1 MSKNAKII
9 SSLVVAVVVIL
20 IIIFL
25 MSDNNGDSLASDNAN
40 SSVSNSNTNLSIN
53 NSNINMS
60 TNGIYAFPGKL
71 PDDRIVNKK
80 VKLET
85 SKGIIEFELYPADAP
100 KTVSNYIYLAEEG
113 YYDGLVFHRV
123 VPGFVIQGGDPNG
136 TGAGGPGYKF
146 ADEPVTKEYTQG
158 IVAMANSG
166 PDTNGSQFF
175 IMLEDNSTLPKD
187 YTIFGKVTSGL
198 EVVKQI
204 EVGDVMNKVSIE
216 NK

>member
-9 SSLVVAVVVIL
+9 LSLVVAVVVIL
-20 IIIFL
+20 IIMSFL
-25 MSDNNGDSLASDNAN
+25 TSNDNDFVAN
-40 SSVSNSNTNLSIN
+40 ENINFLTNNSNTN
-53 NSNINMS
+53 MS
-60 TNGIYAFPGKL
+60 ESKTYKFPGTL

-85 SKGIIEFELYPADAP
+85 NKGVIECELFPADAP
-100 KTVSNYIYLAEEG
+100 KTVRNYVYLAAAG
-113 YYDGLVFHRV
+113 YYDGLIFHRV

-146 ADEPVTKEYTQG
+146 EDESVTKDYDQG

-187 YTIFGKVTSGL
+187 YTIFGKVTSGM

-204 EVGDVMNKVSIE
+204 GVGDVMNKVSIE
-216 NK
+216 EK

>member
-1 MSKNAKII
+1 MGKNAKII

-25 MSDNNGDSLASDNAN
+25 VSDNNGDSLASDNAN

-53 NSNINMS
+53 NEDTNMS
-60 TNGIYAFPGKL
+60 TNGTYTFPGKL

-85 SKGIIEFELYPADAP
+85 SKGTIEFELYPADAP
-100 KTVSNYIYLAEEG
+100 KTVSNYVYLAEAG

-146 ADEPVTKEYTQG
+146 ADEPVTKEYAQG

-204 EVGDVMNKVSIE
+204 EVGDVMNKVSIG

>member
-1 MSKNAKII
+1 MSNKKKII
-9 SSLVVAVVVIL
+9 FLVVGL
-20 IIIFL
+20 IIIVLVALLFTTGDDENETNNIENTNGTSL
-25 MSDNNGDSLASDNAN
+25 NINNANTNMSDNKN
-40 SSVSNSNTNLSIN
+40 
-53 NSNINMS
+53 
-60 TNGIYAFPGKL
+60 YAFPGKL

-85 SKGIIEFELYPADAP
+85 SKGIIEFELYAADAP
-100 KTVSNYIYLAEEG
+100 KTVSNYVYLAEAG
-113 YYDGLVFHRV
+113 YYDGLIFHRV
-123 VPGFVIQGGDPNG
+123 VPGFVIQGGDPNA
-136 TGAGGPGYKF
+136 TGSGGPGYKF